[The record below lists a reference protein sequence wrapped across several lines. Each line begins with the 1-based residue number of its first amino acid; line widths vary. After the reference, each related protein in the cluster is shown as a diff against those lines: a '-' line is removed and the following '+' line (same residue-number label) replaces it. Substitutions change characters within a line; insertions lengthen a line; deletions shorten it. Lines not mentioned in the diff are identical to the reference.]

1 MGFMKRE
8 VGNSST
14 LLAVVNLVRGNS
26 LNANFAHITVTLMVK
41 PPIQPKFSHILSS
54 VHPRSV
60 LFPFHPNTT
69 KQQTTHSF
77 HLTDAVRG
85 YPPSPQTAAQKCG
98 SLSRSGDCC
107 RLKAIAWAPSLP
119 SMSFPLRMLG
129 VTHFKNSTCS
139 FPQWTNTAA
148 VLYCT
153 LE

>member
-1 MGFMKRE
+1 MKRE

-85 YPPSPQTAAQKCG
+85 YPPPPKQLPRNVGHSVAVETVAA
-98 SLSRSGDCC
+98 
-107 RLKAIAWAPSLP
+107 
-119 SMSFPLRMLG
+119 
-129 VTHFKNSTCS
+129 
-139 FPQWTNTAA
+139 
-148 VLYCT
+148 
-153 LE
+153 